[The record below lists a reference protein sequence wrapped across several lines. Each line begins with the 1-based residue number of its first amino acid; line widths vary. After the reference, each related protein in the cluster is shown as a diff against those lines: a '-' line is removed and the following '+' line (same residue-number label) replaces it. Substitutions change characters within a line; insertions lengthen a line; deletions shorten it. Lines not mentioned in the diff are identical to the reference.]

1 MWILPVLGLFCG
13 AAIGSIL
20 AIEIP
25 IAYAK
30 YLSIAVLASMDAVFG
45 GIRAAYEKKFDNFV
59 LLSGL
64 LCNALVAAALA
75 YLGDRLG
82 VDLYTAA
89 IFVFGIRIFNNL
101 AAVRHYLLDHFRKQK
116 SEITLASAPFTA
128 HHDSVTEEQN
138 A

>member
-1 MWILPVLGLFCG
+1 MWILPILGLICG
-13 AAIGSIL
+13 ALIGSVITL
-20 AIEIP
+20 EIP
-25 IAYAK
+25 IIYAK

-45 GIRAAYEKKFDNFV
+45 GVRSAYEKRFDSFV

-64 LCNALVAAALA
+64 LCNALVAAILA

-101 AAVRHYLLDHFRKQK
+101 AALRHHLLDQIRGKKTTDYTVPESHLI
-116 SEITLASAPFTA
+116 SNINN
-128 HHDSVTEEQN
+128 EQ
-138 A
+138 